1 MQEKLEK
8 YQFLSRGNVIKPKE
22 ATTEPY
28 VHYEC
33 PESDSFW
40 TLLLTNP
47 DGHFTDNSSEYLHWM
62 VSNIKGN
69 DLSTG
74 QVIAPYL
81 QPFPAFGT
89 GYHRY
94 VFVLF
99 KQVNLL
105 EFLTFPA
112 FCVRLYTC
120 VTSLI

>member
-1 MQEKLEK
+1 M
-8 YQFLSRGNVIKPKE
+8 IKPKE

-28 VHYEC
+28 VHYKCSEN
-33 PESDSFW
+33 DSLW

-99 KQVNLL
+99 KQVIYWNLL
-105 EFLTFPA
+105 R
-112 FCVRLYTC
+112 FCWILWVEKNGF
-120 VTSLI
+120 SLNPENSREHLIIPG

>member
-1 MQEKLEK
+1 MSIYKTF
-8 YQFLSRGNVIKPKE
+8 FLAISQKNYRNKIPIPFSRGNVIKPKE

-33 PESDSFW
+33 PENDSLW

-69 DLSTG
+69 DVSTG

-89 GYHRY
+89 GYHRH
-94 VFVLF
+94 VFLLF
-99 KQVNLL
+99 KQVNFL
-105 EFLTFPA
+105 EFLTN
-112 FCVRLYTC
+112 
-120 VTSLI
+120 I

>member
-1 MQEKLEK
+1 MGFRNLQEKLEK

-33 PESDSFW
+33 PENDFLW

-69 DLSTG
+69 DVSTG

-89 GYHRY
+89 GYHRH

-99 KQVNLL
+99 KQVNFL
-105 EFLTFPA
+105 EFLTN
-112 FCVRLYTC
+112 
-120 VTSLI
+120 I